1 MMSAHK
7 HSQLISGSTESLILG
22 RPPHN
27 FWLYDPTTKAYDIS
41 HPPTPAS
48 SPTQPRL
55 SVATATGS
63 SITIDPLKT
72 ALVVIDMQNFFL
84 SPALGNNPNSKGA
97 EAEKV
102 LLDLAL
108 PAARKAGIQVVWLN
122 WGLSE
127 EGLGSMPPT
136 AFRGFGMSEVD
147 KEGEPGPFGGGEVA
161 KDCGLGEDMG
171 KVIVDGG
178 REIYA
183 GRKLMKGQWNTQMT
197 PRLMEEFK
205 SSLKTKKPD
214 QWLDKDRLSGLWH
227 KDTMAMK
234 WLREQGMRTLLFAG
248 VNTDQCVLST
258 LQDAC
263 HHGFDCVLLRDACGT
278 TSPDSAREAAEW
290 NCRKVWGFQ
299 TSCEEFVKGVD
310 KVRKI

>member
-1 MMSAHK
+1 MSAQQDLQPT
-7 HSQLISGSTESLILG
+7 STSVGLIVLG

-27 FWLYDPTTKAYDIS
+27 FWLYDPNTKIYDLT
-41 HPPTPAS
+41 HPPTPT
-48 SPTQPRL
+48 SPPLQPRL
-55 SVATATGS
+55 SLATATGS
-63 SITIDPLKT
+63 SITIDPIKT
-72 ALVVIDMQNFFL
+72 TLVVIDMQNFFL
-84 SPALGNNPNSKGA
+84 SPALGKSPDSKGA
-97 EAEKV
+97 QAEKV

-127 EGLGSMPPT
+127 EDLDTMTPT
-136 AFRGFGMSEVD
+136 AFRGFGMSEID
-147 KEGEPGPFGGGEVA
+147 KEGNRGPFGGGEVS

-171 KVIVDGG
+171 TAMLEG
-178 REIYA
+178 RKICV
-183 GRKLMKGQWNTQMT
+183 GRKLMKHQWNTQMT
-197 PRLMEEFK
+197 PRLMEEYN

-214 QWLDKDRLSGLWH
+214 VWLHKDRLSGLWH

-258 LQDAC
+258 LQDAS
-263 HHGFDCVLLRDACGT
+263 HQGFDCVLLRDACGT
-278 TSPDSAREAAEW
+278 TSPDSSRESAEW

-299 TSCEEFVKGVD
+299 TSCEEFAKGVENLG
-310 KVRKI
+310 KG